1 MATIREVARSL
12 GLSERAVRL
21 RIDALD
27 GVLDAYLRRGRNN
40 ELVFTGEAIAILRRL
55 ENLRQGE
62 GIPIRQAAARIR
74 EELEGNSVKQLRQ
87 TSSNLSAEAL
97 ARENALLREMVEELR
112 RDRDHWRELALSL
125 QAALPAPRRR
135 RWFWWPFGRQDG

>member
-1 MATIREVARSL
+1 MATIREVAQAL

-55 ENLRQGE
+55 EELRQTE
-62 GIPIRQAAARIR
+62 AIPIRQAAARIR
-74 EELEGNSVKQLRQ
+74 EELGGNGVEPPRQ
-87 TSSNLSAEAL
+87 TLSNPSAEAL

-112 RDRDHWRELALSL
+112 KDRDHWRQLALSL

-135 RWFWWPFGRQDG
+135 RWWGWWRKPAS